1 MSESIQHINPGES
14 GVTARSTYRTF
25 LAGGAIVKGDF
36 VGFDTSKTNAD
47 RCLYVVQAAGVA
59 TVGNKNVVGV
69 AVEAAAAAGARVKV
83 CIAGYV
89 EGANV
94 DGATAAGS
102 PLIGPIGTAGRAALE
117 VPGTTTGRVIGV
129 ALEADTSNAADIF
142 LFGTV

>member
-1 MSESIQHINPGES
+1 MSAPIQHLNPGES

-25 LAGGAIVKGDF
+25 LAGGAITAGDF
-36 VGFDTSKTNAD
+36 VGFDTSKTGAD

-59 TVGNKNVVGV
+59 TVGSKNVVGV
-69 AVEAAAAAGARVKV
+69 AVEAAASGAPVKV

-94 DGATAAGS
+94 DGATVAGS
-102 PLIGPIGTAGRAALE
+102 ALIGPIGTNGRAAIE
-117 VPGTTTGRVIGV
+117 TPGTTTGHVVGV